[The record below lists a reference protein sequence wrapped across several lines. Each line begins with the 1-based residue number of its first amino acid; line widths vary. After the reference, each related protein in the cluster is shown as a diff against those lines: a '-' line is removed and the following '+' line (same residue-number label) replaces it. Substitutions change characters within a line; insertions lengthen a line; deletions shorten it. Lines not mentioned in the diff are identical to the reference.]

1 MPPVVAY
8 AALALAAGLVWRW
21 VRRDGV
27 SAARDDGA
35 RAPTEIF
42 DAVPLVRGEDGV
54 YRPHSGRS

>member
-27 SAARDDGA
+27 SADRDDGS
-35 RAPTEIF
+35 RGPTEIF
-42 DAVPLVRGEDGV
+42 DPVPLERGDDGV
-54 YRPHSGRS
+54 YRPRSGRS